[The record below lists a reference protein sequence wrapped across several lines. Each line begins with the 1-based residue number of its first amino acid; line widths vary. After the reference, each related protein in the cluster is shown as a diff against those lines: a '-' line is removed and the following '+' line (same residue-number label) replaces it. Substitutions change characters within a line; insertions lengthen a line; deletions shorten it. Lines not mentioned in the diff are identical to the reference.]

1 MVIHLALKLRKII
14 RIHIPFWQRTRGLLM
29 TTTQPFDT
37 HSAHRSF
44 NVALRAQIK
53 SPRTV
58 ELYSLADLHM
68 TVS

>member
-1 MVIHLALKLRKII
+1 
-14 RIHIPFWQRTRGLLM
+14 M